1 MRRNIVAL
9 TVAMLLAAACGRSY
23 NTEGMNLEQ
32 VEELAEEAFRESDFR
47 AASRLYTEL
56 MFMYPGSSRIDYY
69 IYRLGMSEA
78 GSRYWADALFYFDKV
93 EREYSRSQWSDDC
106 AFQSAMVWW
115 NQRQDYRK
123 DLTPVLNCMLE
134 LDDFFAGYPGSSLIA
149 DAENLMDEINNH
161 LARRALFIGQF
172 YARRDK
178 YSASLIYFLEA
189 LDDYGDTDC
198 KAEVLISLGD
208 LYFEQD
214 NEYAARD
221 YYRRAMNE
229 CELNEEQMIEV
240 QSKLDEL

>member
-9 TVAMLLAAACGRSY
+9 AAALLLVAACGRSY

-32 VEELAEEAFRESDFR
+32 VEELADEAFRESDFR
-47 AASRLYTEL
+47 GASRLYTEL
-56 MFMYPGSSRIDYY
+56 MFMYPGSSQIDYY
-69 IYRLGMSEA
+69 LYRLGRSEA
-78 GSRYWADALFYFDKV
+78 GNRYWADALFYFDRV

-123 DLTPVLNCMLE
+123 DLTPVLNCRAELE
-134 LDDFFAGYPGSSLIA
+134 EFFLQYPGSSLLG
-149 DAENLMDEINNH
+149 DAEALMVDVNGH

-178 YSASLIYFLEA
+178 YDASLLYLLEA
-189 LDDYGDTDC
+189 LNDYGETDC
-198 KAEVLISLGD
+198 MGEVLISLGD
-208 LYFEQD
+208 LYTEKD
-214 NEYAARD
+214 NEYTARD

-229 CELNEEQMIEV
+229 CELSEEQTIEL